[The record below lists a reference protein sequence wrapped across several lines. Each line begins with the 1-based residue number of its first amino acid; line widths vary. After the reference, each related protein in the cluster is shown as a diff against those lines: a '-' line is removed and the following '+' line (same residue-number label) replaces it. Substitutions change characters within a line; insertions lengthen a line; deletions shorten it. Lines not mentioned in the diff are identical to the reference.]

1 MNNIRTQLQ
10 ECVKTALAE
19 KTPLRICAGNS
30 KACYG
35 NTVQTDHDIDIK
47 PYNGII
53 HYEPTELCVTVR
65 AGTRLSDLEAELSKH
80 QQILPFEPPHLTPN
94 ATIGGTIA
102 TGLSGPRRPYS
113 GAVRD
118 AILGVTI
125 IDGQGEIVRFGG
137 QVMKNVA
144 GYDVSRLMTGAQ
156 GTLGVLLDISL
167 RLIPKPE
174 HNITYQL
181 QHSQQEALDYFT
193 HTRRSGL
200 PITASCH
207 HQQQTY
213 IRLSGTKKHL
223 AELVKTYDIQ
233 TMEEN
238 DNFWCSIRD
247 QKHIFFQRNEKPLW
261 RILCSPAAP
270 LTQQVDVRTM
280 LEWNGAV
287 RWMASNMPANI
298 IQNIAQK
305 ADGEAV
311 LFRGRV
317 AGISTFKKPDPALF
331 QLYQRLKRQL
341 DPKGIFNPNR
351 LYEGL

>member
-1 MNNIRTQLQ
+1 MNHIRTQLQ
-10 ECVKTALAE
+10 QCVKTALSE
-19 KTPLRICAGNS
+19 KTPLRIAAGNS
-30 KACYG
+30 KECYG
-35 NTVQTDHDIDIK
+35 NIVKAKHSIDIK
-47 PYNGII
+47 PYHGII

-65 AGTRLSDLEAELSKH
+65 AGTRLSDLAEALSKH
-80 QQILPFEPPHLTPN
+80 QQMLPFEPPMFTPH
-94 ATIGGTIA
+94 ATIGGAVA

-125 IDGQGEIVRFGG
+125 INGQGEIVSFGG

-144 GYDVSRLMTGAQ
+144 GYDVSRLMAGAQ

-174 HNITYQL
+174 YNITYQL
-181 QHSQQEALDYFT
+181 PHSQQEALQYFT
-193 HTRRSGL
+193 NIRRTSL

-207 HQQQTY
+207 HKLKTY
-213 IRLSGTKKHL
+213 IRLSGSEKQL
-223 AELVKTYDIQ
+223 SSLIKTYDIQ
-233 TMEEN
+233 TMDNGN
-238 DNFWCSIRD
+238 DFWRSIRN
-247 QKHIFFQRNEKPLW
+247 QEHSYFQHTSQPLW
-261 RILCSPAAP
+261 RISCAPAAP
-270 LTQQVDVRTM
+270 LTQQVDTRIM

-287 RWMASNMPANI
+287 RWITSNMPANI

-305 ADGEAV
+305 ANGEAV
-311 LFRGRV
+311 LFRGHV
-317 AGISTFKKPDPALF
+317 AGINTFKKPEPVLF
-331 QLYQRLKRQL
+331 ALYQRLKRQL